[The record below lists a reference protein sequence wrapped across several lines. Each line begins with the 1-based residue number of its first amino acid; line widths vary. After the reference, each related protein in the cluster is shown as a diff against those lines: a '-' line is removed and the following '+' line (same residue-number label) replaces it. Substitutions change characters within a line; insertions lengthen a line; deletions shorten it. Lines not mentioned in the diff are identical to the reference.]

1 MPELGF
7 VVPGALDQPTGGYR
21 YDARMI
27 AGLREQGWRIELC
40 ELEGQFPGPDAR
52 AEQALDAA
60 LAGFPDGMR
69 VLLDGLAAGAYPAT
83 LKRHAARLRL
93 VYLMHHPLGLE
104 AGLAPTRSRELLVSE
119 RAAVA
124 LASRVVVT
132 SDYTRAQVA
141 DWGVPSERLCSIPP
155 GVEPA
160 PLARGPEDG
169 VPVLLCVAA
178 WVPRK
183 GQLELVRALSGLRG
197 WSWRAELAGAMDRDL
212 DYTSAVRATI
222 AESGLGSRIS
232 APGVLTRE
240 GLAERYDQ
248 ASIFVLPSAYEGF
261 GMAFTEAMMRGLP
274 VIGTTGGAIPRT
286 VPETA
291 GLLVPPGDVDA
302 LRRALES
309 LLCDSEQRRGMGC
322 AGRAHAESLP
332 GWTEGARRLAQWLR
346 KH

>member
-27 AGLREQGWRIELC
+27 AGLREQGWRVELR
-40 ELEGQFPGPDAR
+40 ELEGEFPGPDAR
-52 AEQALDAA
+52 AERALEEA
-60 LAGFPDGMR
+60 LASFPDGMR
-69 VLLDGLAAGAYPAT
+69 VLVDGLAAGAHPAT
-83 LKRHAARLRL
+83 LRRHAGRLRL

-104 AGLAPTRSRELLVSE
+104 VGLASARSQELLESE

-160 PLARGPEDG
+160 PLARGPEDE

-183 GQLELVRALSGLRG
+183 GQLELVRALSGLRDR
-197 WSWRAELAGAMDRDL
+197 SWRAELAGAMDRDP
-212 DYTSAVRATI
+212 DYTAAVRAAI
-222 AESGLGSRIS
+222 AESGLDARIS
-232 APGVLTRE
+232 APGVLTHE
-240 GLAERYDQ
+240 GLAELYDQ

-274 VIGTTGGAIPRT
+274 VVGTTGGAIPQT

-291 GLLVPPGDVDA
+291 GLLVPPGDVEA
-302 LRRALES
+302 LRRALGS
-309 LLCDSEQRRGMGC
+309 LLCDAEQRRGMGR

-332 GWTEGARRLAQWLR
+332 GWTEGARRLALWLEVA
-346 KH
+346 

>member
-1 MPELGF
+1 MSELGF

-27 AGLREQGWRIELC
+27 AGLREQGWQVELR
-40 ELEGQFPGPDAR
+40 ELEGRFPGPDVR
-52 AEQALDAA
+52 AERALEEA

-69 VLLDGLAAGAYPAT
+69 VLVDGLAAGASPAI
-83 LKRHAARLRL
+83 LRRHAARLRL

-104 AGLAPTRSRELLVSE
+104 AGLAPARAQELLEAE
-119 RAAVA
+119 REAVA
-124 LASRVVVT
+124 LAARVVVT

-141 DWGVPSERLCSIPP
+141 DWGVPSERLCSVPP
-155 GVEPA
+155 GVEAA
-160 PLARGPEDG
+160 PLARGSEDG

-183 GQLELVRALSGLRG
+183 GQLELVRALSDLREL
-197 WSWRAELAGAMDRDL
+197 SWRAELAGAMDRDP
-212 DYTSAVRATI
+212 DYAAAVRGAI
-222 AESGLGSRIS
+222 ADAKLEARIS
-232 APGVLTRE
+232 SPGVLTDE
-240 GLAERYDQ
+240 GLSALYDQ

-291 GLLVPPGDVDA
+291 GLLVPPGDMEA
-302 LRRALES
+302 LCQVLER
-309 LLCDSEQRRGMGC
+309 LLCDPERRRAMGC
-322 AGRAHAESLP
+322 AGRAYAESLP
-332 GWTEGARRLAQWLR
+332 GWADGARRLAEWLG

>member
-21 YDARMI
+21 YDAHMI
-27 AGLREQGWRIELC
+27 AGLREQGWQVELR

-52 AEQALDAA
+52 GELALEEA

-69 VLLDGLAAGAYPAT
+69 VLVDGLAAGAHPAT
-83 LKRHAARLRL
+83 LRHHAGRLRL

-104 AGLAPTRSRELLVSE
+104 AGLTPARSQELLEAE

-124 LASRVVVT
+124 LAERVVVT

-141 DWGVPSERLCSIPP
+141 DWGVPPERLCSIPP

-160 PLARGPEDG
+160 SLALGPKDG

-183 GQLELVRALSGLRG
+183 GQLELVRALSGLRDR
-197 WSWRAELAGAMDRDL
+197 SWRAELAGAMDRDR
-212 DYTSAVRATI
+212 DYTAAVRAAI
-222 AESGLGSRIS
+222 AEGGLEARIS
-232 APGVLTRE
+232 TPGVLTHE
-240 GLAERYDQ
+240 GLAGLYDQ

-286 VPETA
+286 VPEPA
-291 GLLVPPGDVDA
+291 GLLVPPGNVEA
-302 LRRALES
+302 LRRALEG
-309 LLCDSEQRRGMGC
+309 LLYDPEQRRRMGR

-332 GWTEGARRLAQWLR
+332 DWAEGTRRLAQWLG